1 MICCNKCMIFYWWQ
15 TMKKMKIGIIMVV
28 TAILLTACGTKD
40 AASQPKPKNGTEQE
54 NPTNELES
62 QNETEQKNQIDE
74 LEPQKKEV
82 ENTEENET
90 KALFGSFSTID
101 LEENTITEDIFSEYE
116 ITMVNIWATTCPP
129 CIKEMPELGAIQEE
143 YKEKGVQ
150 VIGIVVDTLD
160 RNGDISESQVST
172 AKDIVEATGAN
183 YTHLLPSMELYFSK
197 LKDVSAVPETV
208 FLDKEGVQIGKSY
221 LGAKTGE
228 DWKTI
233 IDGLLQEI
241 EGKKE

>member
-1 MICCNKCMIFYWWQ
+1 MIYCNKCMIFYWWK

-28 TAILLTACGTKD
+28 TAILFTACGTKD
-40 AASQPKPKNGTEQE
+40 ATSQPKPQNGTEQG

-74 LEPQKKEV
+74 LELQKEDA

-101 LEENTITEDIFSEYE
+101 LEGNKITEDIFSDYE

-129 CIKEMPELGAIQEE
+129 CINEMPELGVIQEE

-150 VIGIVVDTLD
+150 VVGIVIDTLD
-160 RNGDISESQVST
+160 QNGNISESQVST
-172 AKDIVEATGAN
+172 AKDIVEATSAN
-183 YTHLLPSMELYFSK
+183 YTHLLPSRELYLSK

-221 LGAKTGE
+221 LGSKTGE

-233 IDGLLQEI
+233 IDGLLE
-241 EGKKE
+241 EVKEKKE